1 MNRVSNFTAIAVSS
15 VVFLV
20 CGEINAE
27 TATAGGYTW
36 TYRITG
42 GKAEITTAQAIRPA
56 ISPTPTGVVTIPST
70 LGGKPVT
77 SIGYYA
83 LYNCSGL
90 TGVTIPDSVTSIGDS
105 AFFDCSGLTSVT
117 IPDSVTSIGRAAFS
131 GCSGLTN
138 ISIGDGVTYIGTNA
152 FSSCSRLTSVTIP
165 GSVRIIDKSA
175 FSSCSALANVT
186 ISEGVTSIG
195 ETAFSYCTALTSVTI
210 PTSVTKIG
218 LDAFKECQSLWAKWY
233 RSFLEGRAYD
243 LTQTAGDRAVASVT
257 VGADS
262 AIDSFVLKDGKVY
275 DSVLYINNTADHA
288 VTLTLPSGYV
298 YKAIKGATPLMIP
311 ANAQCILSITRV
323 AEQVFIVS
331 REDLETIQ

>member
-42 GKAEITTAQAIRPA
+42 GKAEIYGTIGNPGTKAA
-56 ISPTPTGVVTIPST
+56 SPTPTGTVTIPST

-77 SIGYYA
+77 IGQYA
-83 LYNCSGL
+83 FYCCSGL
-90 TGVTIPDSVTSIGDS
+90 K
-105 AFFDCSGLTSVT
+105 SVT
-117 IPDSVTSIGRAAFS
+117 IPDSVTSIGRSAFS

-195 ETAFSYCTALTSVTI
+195 ETAFAYCTALTSVTI